1 MKQLQASLPPDSI
14 SHITTPNDQLQN
26 KYRQIIYKH
35 VAANFVLA
43 MGPRT
48 VHFFL
53 EIHYLIEAQKI
64 NKLPGTYGI
73 LKLKIS
79 ELFAKKGIMNKLIF
93 RLNEAT

>member
-48 VHFFL
+48 AWL
-53 EIHYLIEAQKI
+53 RLKRLINFQE
-64 NKLPGTYGI
+64 PMG
-73 LKLKIS
+73 
-79 ELFAKKGIMNKLIF
+79 F
-93 RLNEAT
+93 

>member
-53 EIHYLIEAQKI
+53 EIHCLVEAQKI

-73 LKLKIS
+73 LILKIKR
-79 ELFAKKGIMNKLIF
+79 AVCQKRN
-93 RLNEAT
+93 NEQRNLSVK